1 VKFQSQNIPQSSHR
15 SVLFSNHQAAVIAPE
30 NYRSSVEE
38 AGQVVITVTDTG
50 PGLSQEQQQTLFREG
65 VQFNPNELQGGQG
78 SGLGLW
84 ISREIVS
91 LHGGTI
97 AVTSEGLGKG
107 STFEVRLPLRRTFY
121 LDDLPS
127 PSAVL
132 RKLELSKHRSLPAS
146 GTSPSRPSAAAPQNT
161 AAAASDSHPQPA
173 QMEPFFSPGER
184 HVLVVDDA
192 PSNRKLVS
200 RLLRSRGFVCHEAEN
215 GLQCVEKMFAATVPY
230 EFIVLDYE
238 MPVMDGPS
246 AARQLRENRF
256 VLPIIGV
263 TGNVLPEDREFFLK
277 QGANAVLP
285 KPVNIDDLLNK
296 VNSLREERV

>member
-1 VKFQSQNIPQSSHR
+1 M
-15 SVLFSNHQAAVIAPE
+15 
-30 NYRSSVEE
+30 
-38 AGQVVITVTDTG
+38 ITVTDTG
-50 PGLSQEQQQTLFREG
+50 PGLSHEEQQTLFREG

-91 LHGGTI
+91 LHGGHIT
-97 AVTSEGLGKG
+97 ATSEGAGMG
-107 STFEVRLPLRRTFY
+107 STFEVRLPLRRTFS

-132 RKLELSKHRSLPAS
+132 RKLELSNYRSSLAPDFHPLPS
-146 GTSPSRPSAAAPQNT
+146 SSLSPSQP
-161 AAAASDSHPQPA
+161 AASPNSCLQSKP
-173 QMEPFFSPGER
+173 FSPEER

-215 GLQCVEKMFAATVPY
+215 GLQCVEKIFAAVVPY
-230 EFIVLDYE
+230 EFIVMDYE

-246 AARQLRENRF
+246 ATRQLRENH
-256 VLPIIGV
+256 LEIPIIGV

-277 QGANAVLP
+277 QGANAVLA

-296 VNSLREERV
+296 VNSLRAERV